1 LSIVVQSDNNG
12 RDSLAVE
19 RAGAVLT
26 EGRISA
32 IAGRSAGEDDIL
44 NREERD
50 IGSPLL
56 PPTRLRRAGR
66 WVKAWPMS
74 MPDSPQAAVLSL
86 ENSIL
91 DVLTRAGGTP
101 GAPGTPGPPKT
112 LSAPEIAH
120 AINPEGDWHALLL
133 PIRRAAVALAQ
144 AGRLVIYRK
153 GKPADPN
160 DFRGVYRLG
169 LPRQD

>member
-1 LSIVVQSDNNG
+1 MSAQ
-12 RDSLAVE
+12 DSQPAAA
-19 RAGAVLT
+19 R
-26 EGRISA
+26 
-32 IAGRSAGEDDIL
+32 
-44 NREERD
+44 
-50 IGSPLL
+50 PLE
-56 PPTRLRRAGR
+56 A
-66 WVKAWPMS
+66 
-74 MPDSPQAAVLSL
+74 
-86 ENSIL
+86 SIL
-91 DVLTRAGGTP
+91 EVLMRASGTP
-101 GAPGTPGPPKT
+101 SAPGTPGAPKT